1 MGKGHGLFADVADR
15 WLGALKMAIVPFK
28 IDIPQAQIDD
38 LKARLANTRWPDEA
52 PGDGWSRDVPT
63 DYLKAR
69 QYWQSTFDWR
79 AQEAKLNAY
88 PQFTTAIRR
97 TDRAL
102 LAR

>member
-1 MGKGHGLFADVADR
+1 MKRRATA
-15 WLGALKMAIVPFK
+15 GAATSLPTTS
-28 IDIPQAQIDD
+28 
-38 LKARLANTRWPDEA
+38 RLA
-52 PGDGWSRDVPT
+52 
-63 DYLKAR
+63 

-102 LAR
+102 LARQFARTRRHPAQSHSRLAGIGGRFLDVIGPLSDPRAHVGNPTDAFLR